1 MFGKSEDSVLI
12 KRAIQGSEKA
22 WLTLVKRYENRVYN
36 HALRMSGNPDDALDI
51 LQNTFIAVFRNLESY
66 RGEASFPTW
75 LIRIAIFRSTDLL
88 RKRKNLSESFE
99 ETTDQNNQDEPEHH
113 LQHTRDNRRVLK
125 MLQSLPLESR
135 QIVELKFF
143 QNFTFDEIAGQLG
156 ISSNTAKSRL
166 YASLKKMRE
175 TAPKEIALRS

>member
-1 MFGKSEDSVLI
+1 MFGKNEDKVLI
-12 KRAIQGSEKA
+12 QRAIQGSERA
-22 WLTLVKRYENRVYN
+22 WLMLVKRYENRVYN

-51 LQNTFIAVFRNLESY
+51 LQNTFLAVFRNLESY
-66 RGEASFPTW
+66 RGEGSFPGW

-88 RKRKNLSESFE
+88 RKRKNQSESFE

-113 LQHTRDNRRVLK
+113 LQQTRDNRKVLK

-143 QNFTFDEIAGQLG
+143 QNFTFDEISGQLG

-166 YASLKKMRE
+166 YAALKKMRE
-175 TAPKEIALRS
+175 AAPREIALRS